1 MIGTAD
7 QIAGRMQEAMQEVG
21 GDGFL
26 ITGHFKPK
34 FVASIT
40 DELVPQLQ
48 KRNLVR
54 TEYTHEHFRD
64 NLLAF

>member
-1 MIGTAD
+1 
-7 QIAGRMQEAMQEVG
+7 MQEVG

>member
-1 MIGTAD
+1 MV
-7 QIAGRMQEAMQEVG
+7 RKS

-26 ITGHFKPK
+26 ITGHFKPR

-40 DELVPQLQ
+40 DELVPLLQ

-54 TEYTHEHFRD
+54 TEYTHKHFRD